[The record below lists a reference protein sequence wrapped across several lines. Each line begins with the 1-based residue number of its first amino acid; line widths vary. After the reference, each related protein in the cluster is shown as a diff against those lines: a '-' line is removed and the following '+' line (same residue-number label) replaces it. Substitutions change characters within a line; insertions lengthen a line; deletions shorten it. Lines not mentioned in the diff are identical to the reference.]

1 MAAAL
6 GVGPSL
12 PARAE
17 GLPSEPIVAAN
28 GRLTVGG
35 DVSATYSCARS
46 NEPNS
51 AGCTDDT
58 GFFNYTDYQNSAL
71 RMFRVDLTASFR
83 ATDHLSL
90 LAELSDENAD
100 GPQAYGLYLRIRPWK
115 ARNFDI
121 QVGRVPPT
129 FGAFARRTYASD
141 NLLIGYPLAY
151 QYLTSLRPDALP
163 ANADDLL
170 KMRGR
175 GWLASFP
182 IGNQTAEPGMPLVS
196 AFGWDTGIQLH
207 AGTPLIDVSG
217 SVTMGTLGHPLVRDD
232 NSGKQLAARVALHP
246 AASLAGLIVGV
257 SGASGPFVTSQ
268 AAQAAGVESDNGH
281 FTQTAWGGDVEYSR
295 GYYLVRAEA
304 IVSSWQLPL
313 VAAPLITLPLRA
325 VGVSAEGRYKFG
337 PRLYAAARVD
347 HLGFSDITGTTQT
360 ASWDAPVFR
369 TEIGGGYSIQR
380 NLQLKVSFQRD
391 TRNAGKATR
400 INATSAQLV
409 FWF

>member
-6 GVGPSL
+6 SVGPSL

-17 GLPSEPIVAAN
+17 GLPSGPIVAAD

-35 DVSATYSCARS
+35 DVSATYSCAQS

-51 AGCTDDT
+51 GGCTDDT
-58 GFFNYTDYQNSAL
+58 GFFNYTDYENSAL
-71 RMFRVDLTASFR
+71 RLFRIDLTASFR

-90 LAELSDENAD
+90 LAEIRNENAD
-100 GPQAYGLYLRIRPWK
+100 GPQVYGLYLRIKPWK
-115 ARNFDI
+115 TRDIDI
-121 QVGRVPPT
+121 QVGRIPPT

-175 GWLASFP
+175 GWQASYP
-182 IGNQTAEPGMPLVS
+182 LGNQTAGPGMPLVS
-196 AFGWDTGIQLH
+196 AFAWDTGIQMH
-207 AGTPLIDVSG
+207 AASPLIDVTA
-217 SVTMGTLGHPLVRDD
+217 SVTQGTLGHPLVRDD
-232 NSGKQLAARVALHP
+232 NSGKQVAARVALHP
-246 AASLAGLIVGV
+246 DAALAGLIVGV

-281 FTQTAWGGDVEYSR
+281 FTQTAWGGDAEYSR
-295 GYYLVRAEA
+295 GYYLVRGEA
-304 IVSSWQLPL
+304 IVSRWQVPD
-313 VAAPLITLPLRA
+313 ITVPLRA
-325 VGVSAEGRYKFG
+325 VGLSAEGRYKFR

-360 ASWDAPVFR
+360 TSWDAPVFR

-380 NLQLKVSFQRD
+380 NLQLKVSFQHN
-391 TRNAGKATR
+391 TRNAGRATR
-400 INATSAQLV
+400 INATAAQLV

>member
-1 MAAAL
+1 MTTLQRCGFTLVMAAVL
-6 GVGPSL
+6 SVSSSR

-28 GRLTVGG
+28 GRLTIGG
-35 DVSATYSCARS
+35 DVSATYSCAQS

-58 GFFNYTDYQNSAL
+58 GFFNYTDYENSAL
-71 RMFRVDLTASFR
+71 RMFRVDLTAAFR

-90 LAELSDENAD
+90 LAELRDENTG

-129 FGAFARRTYASD
+129 FGAFAQRTYASD

-163 ANADDLL
+163 SNADDLL

-175 GWLASFP
+175 GWLSSFP

-196 AFGWDTGIQLH
+196 AFGWDTGIQMH
-207 AGTPLIDVSG
+207 AGTALIDVSG

-232 NSGKQLAARVALHP
+232 NSGKQVAGRVALHP
-246 AASLAGLIVGV
+246 AAALAGLIVGV

-268 AAQAAGVESDNGH
+268 AAQAAGVESDNSH

-304 IVSSWQLPL
+304 IVSSWQVPL
-313 VAAPLITLPLRA
+313 LAAPLITLPLRA
-325 VGVSAEGRYKFG
+325 VGLSAEGA
-337 PRLYAAARVD
+337 L
-347 HLGFSDITGTTQT
+347 
-360 ASWDAPVFR
+360 
-369 TEIGGGYSIQR
+369 
-380 NLQLKVSFQRD
+380 
-391 TRNAGKATR
+391 
-400 INATSAQLV
+400 
-409 FWF
+409 

>member
-1 MAAAL
+1 
-6 GVGPSL
+6 
-12 PARAE
+12 
-17 GLPSEPIVAAN
+17 
-28 GRLTVGG
+28 
-35 DVSATYSCARS
+35 
-46 NEPNS
+46 
-51 AGCTDDT
+51 
-58 GFFNYTDYQNSAL
+58 
-71 RMFRVDLTASFR
+71 MFRIDLTAAFR
-83 ATDHLSL
+83 ATEHLSL
-90 LAELSDENAD
+90 LAEIRDENAD

-115 ARNFDI
+115 ARNVDI

-175 GWLASFP
+175 GWLSSFP
-182 IGNQTAEPGMPLVS
+182 IGNQTAQPGMPLVS
-196 AFGWDTGIQLH
+196 AFGWDTGIQMH
-207 AGTPLIDVSG
+207 AGTALVDVSG
-217 SVTMGTLGHPLVRDD
+217 SVTMGTLGHPLVSDD
-232 NSGKQLAARVALHP
+232 NSGKQVAARVALHP
-246 AASLAGLIVGV
+246 AAGLAGLIVGV
-257 SGASGPFVTSQ
+257 SGASGPFVTTQ
-268 AAQAAGVESDNGH
+268 AAEAAGVESDNGR

-304 IVSSWQLPL
+304 IVSRWQVPDISR
-313 VAAPLITLPLRA
+313 AAPRPSA
-325 VGVSAEGRYKFG
+325 VGSAEGRYKFR

-347 HLGFSDITGTTQT
+347 HLGFSDIAGTTQT

-380 NLQLKVSFQRD
+380 NLQLKVSFQHN

-400 INATSAQLV
+400 INATAAQVV